1 MGSHTR
7 VHYMDNLRAF
17 AMLLG
22 IFFHAA
28 LAYSPLLNQVWLT
41 ADPQTSPVVDMLAY
55 FSHTF
60 RMPLFFIIAG
70 FFAALLVNKRG
81 LGKTIQNR
89 LLRILTPFA
98 IFLPLIWA
106 SFAVLIGWAMENID
120 NKSAMLNVIAMMAQ
134 NPDAPPPPV
143 TTTHLWFLYNLIFFY
158 ALSFIAV
165 KLIKLDWMSQV
176 VRSPL
181 LFVLFAPLLLVP
193 ALATQHA
200 PIPAPEQFV
209 PQLWSFGFYGLFYLL
224 GWGMFKHQDFLE
236 KIKPYAPFML
246 IAGILAYGVFYAT
259 LPAEVS
265 MQDAMISMTTSP
277 EMSLQHLLVAGL
289 EAYTGLY
296 ISLALLVYGKKLL
309 NKQSNTVRLIADSS
323 YWIYI
328 IHLPVLWLLQF
339 MMLDTQWSLLTEFM
353 ISSLGT
359 FAIGFITYLLLV
371 RWTPIGWMLNGR
383 KKSAPTDDVNAK
395 VLSENS

>member
-41 ADPQTSPVVDMLAY
+41 ADPQTSPLVDMLAY
-55 FSHTF
+55 FSHAF

-70 FFAALLVNKRG
+70 FFGALLVNKRG
-81 LGKTIQNR
+81 LGKTVKNR
-89 LLRILTPFA
+89 LLRISLPFV
-98 IFLPLIWA
+98 IFLPLVLA
-106 SFAVLIGWAMENID
+106 SFAMLIGWAMENIE
-120 NKSAMLNVIAMMAQ
+120 NKSAMLNIISMMAQ

-143 TTTHLWFLYNLIFFY
+143 TTTHLWFLYNLMFFY
-158 ALSFIAV
+158 LLSFIAV
-165 KLIKLDWMSQV
+165 KFIKLDWMASV
-176 VRSPL
+176 VRSPI

-200 PIPAPEQFV
+200 PIPAPEQFM
-209 PQLWSFGFYGLFYLL
+209 PQLWSFGFYGLFYVL
-224 GWGMFKHQDFLE
+224 GWGLFKHQELLDKLQRF
-236 KIKPYAPFML
+236 APFML
-246 IAGILAYGVFYAT
+246 IAGVLAYAVFYSL
-259 LPAEVS
+259 LPTQIS

-277 EMSLQHLLVAGL
+277 ELSAKHILMASL
-289 EAYTGLY
+289 EAYIGLY
-296 ISLALLVYGKKLL
+296 MSLALLVYGRKWL
-309 NKQSNTVRLIADSS
+309 NGHSTTIRLISDSS

-339 MMLDTQWSLLTEFM
+339 LMLDTQWSLLTEFL

-359 FAIGFITYLLLV
+359 FAIGFITYLIMV

-383 KKSAPTDDVNAK
+383 KDATKHEEIEK
-395 VLSENS
+395 VQVSS